1 MKLVNGKLMAEIDRY
16 TIEKVGIPGAV
27 LMENAG
33 RGAFLEFLKDFAP
46 QKDDKFLIVCGKGNN
61 GGDGF
66 VIARYL
72 KHFDFKNVKVVLL
85 TNSDNLKGDAK
96 LNYNIAKN
104 FGVEITEITNEKDF
118 TRFLEENKFD
128 FIFDA
133 ILGTGLKSEV
143 KDFYRSIIEK
153 INNYTAVKVAVD
165 IPSGLCSERGV
176 PLGIAIKADA
186 TYTFGLKKIGLATC
200 PGVLYTGNVKVIDI
214 SIPKEIP
221 FEIKDYEITFEF
233 ARKLIK
239 ARPPHFHKGNFGH
252 ALILGGS
259 VGFSGAV
266 IMASK
271 SALRSGCGLVT
282 AVIPNQINDIFESA
296 CIEAM
301 SYPVN
306 LKKFYDL
313 SELIEFINS
322 KDAILMGPG
331 LGRSSDAKNFLYE
344 LLLPRVN
351 IPAVLDADALNIISE
366 NLNIFDKINVPKIIT
381 PHPGEFSRLTGI
393 SIEEIQSNRVELSKE
408 FAKKHGC
415 IVVLKGYRTVITDG
429 EITYLC
435 PKGDDTLAT
444 AGSGDVLGGII
455 VSLLAQG
462 YSPLNSAILGVF
474 IHGITGEICK
484 KKYGAESTVSGDL
497 IENLHMAFK
506 ILKDED

>member
-1 MKLVNGKLMAEIDRY
+1 MRLVSGRLMAEIDKF
-16 TIEKVGIPGAV
+16 TIEKIGIPGAV

-33 RGAFLEFLKDFAP
+33 RGAFLEFMKDFAP
-46 QKDDKFLIVCGKGNN
+46 EKQDKFLIVCGKGNN

-72 KHFDFKNVKVVLL
+72 KHYGFENVKVVLL
-85 TNSDNLKGDAK
+85 TNSENLKGDAK
-96 LNYNIAKN
+96 INYNIAKN
-104 FGVEITEITNEKDF
+104 FGVEIIEITDEKKF
-118 TRFLEENKFD
+118 SEFLNKNRFD

-143 KDFYRSIIEK
+143 KDFYRLIIEEINSYKATK
-153 INNYTAVKVAVD
+153 IAVD
-165 IPSGLCSERGV
+165 IPSGLCSERGI
-176 PLGIAIKADA
+176 PLGVAVNADA

-200 PGVLYTGNVKVIDI
+200 PGVLYAGEVKVIDI

-221 FEIKDYEITFEF
+221 FEVNDFEITFEF
-233 ARKLIK
+233 ARKIIK
-239 ARPPHFHKGNFGH
+239 SRPPYFHKGNFGH
-252 ALILGGS
+252 AVVLGGS

-266 IMASK
+266 VMASK

-282 AVIPNQINDIFESA
+282 AVIPNQINEIFESS

-313 SELIEFINS
+313 SDLIEFINT

-344 LLLPRVN
+344 LLLPRVS
-351 IPAVLDADALNIISE
+351 IPTVLDADALNIISE
-366 NLNIFDKINVPKIIT
+366 NLFIFDKMNVPKIIT

-393 SIEEIQSNRVELSKE
+393 SIEEIQNNRVALSKE
-408 FAKKHGC
+408 FAKKHNC

-429 EITYLC
+429 KLTYIC

-462 YSPLNSAILGVF
+462 YSPLNSAILGVY

-484 KKYGAESTVSGDL
+484 KKYGAESTISGDL